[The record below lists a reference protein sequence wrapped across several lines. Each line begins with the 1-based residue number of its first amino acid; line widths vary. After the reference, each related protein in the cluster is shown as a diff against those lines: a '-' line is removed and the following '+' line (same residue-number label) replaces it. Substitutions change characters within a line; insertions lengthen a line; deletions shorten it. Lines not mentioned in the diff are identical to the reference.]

1 MICKI
6 ILNYSFIKS
15 FFSCLS
21 ILYAD
26 DYQFIDD
33 YKITLKTIPFEPSA
47 NALAQMQ
54 TPSNDAMDTTDNEE
68 IDLSQRSSQF
78 KRYQR
83 YVTKTTYPL
92 HTQQLVFYCLS
103 PSVAFSKDLK
113 LARS

>member
-6 ILNYSFIKS
+6 IKLFYGSKVFLKL

-21 ILYAD
+21 VLYAD

-54 TPSNDAMDTTDNEE
+54 SSDTTDNQE
-68 IDLSQRSSQF
+68 INSSQF
-78 KRYQR
+78 KRYQH

-92 HTQQLVFYCLS
+92 HTQQLTFYCLS